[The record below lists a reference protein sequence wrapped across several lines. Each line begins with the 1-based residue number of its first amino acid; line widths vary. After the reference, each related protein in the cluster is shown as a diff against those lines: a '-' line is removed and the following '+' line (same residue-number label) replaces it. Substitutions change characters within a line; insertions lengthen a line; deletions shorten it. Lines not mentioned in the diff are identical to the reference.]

1 MQKQVLPTGISEQVY
16 QLNKFSFT
24 PCFQPLTELIS
35 PLDSPLT
42 KIILNYEIRSL
53 IIDKM
58 MFKIKA
64 GWTLHPL
71 EEQEAAFRLQKGKQE
86 QGSKTI
92 WKANKITEHKNLVG
106 KWKIEKCDKMS
117 QNQIFQLIYLNSL
130 TLQEYDVQQYKLLYS

>member
-24 PCFQPLTELIS
+24 HVFSHLLIS

-71 EEQEAAFRLQKGKQE
+71 EEQEAASRLQKEKQE

-92 WKANKITEHKNLVG
+92 WKAYKITEHKNLVG